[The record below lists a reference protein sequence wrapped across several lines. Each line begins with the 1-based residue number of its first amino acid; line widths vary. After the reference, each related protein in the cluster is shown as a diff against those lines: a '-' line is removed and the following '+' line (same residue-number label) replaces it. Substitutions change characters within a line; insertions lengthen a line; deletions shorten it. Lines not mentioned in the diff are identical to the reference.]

1 MMRKDDGRLVFVGE
15 SESRWANEGMD
26 WSIFDKR
33 VKEDLQTHYEKAR
46 SEGLALPEYGYGFV
60 IIYRLDKITF
70 YVRKLSFSTMD
81 WVGW

>member
-1 MMRKDDGRLVFVGE
+1 MYHRFEVDNSWF
-15 SESRWANEGMD
+15 
-26 WSIFDKR
+26 
-33 VKEDLQTHYEKAR
+33 
-46 SEGLALPEYGYGFV
+46 LPEYGYGFV

>member
-1 MMRKDDGRLVFVGE
+1 MKGWIGAF
-15 SESRWANEGMD
+15 
-26 WSIFDKR
+26 FDKR